1 MMKPVVRPPG
11 IVGCRMDCMVL
22 ARDVSYISNPTHP
35 SAAHSP
41 TGLPYHTTTMKSIV
55 SVKRSKLPPEKKY
68 VHIVSTE
75 FQTFIGPLFINLMLH
90 CLCLSLYSFY
100 AFYPNLHA
108 LQVQMSC
115 VLSVTGSI
123 MLKNFLMFQGIA
135 LFILFHHL
143 PPVDAH
149 FSSCSLTSFN
159 CSGHSLFFRNH
170 IT

>member
-1 MMKPVVRPPG
+1 MFWPKKQSSGRCHMMKPVVRPPG
-11 IVGCRMDCMVL
+11 IVGCRVDCMVL

-123 MLKNFLMFQGIA
+123 ML
-135 LFILFHHL
+135 
-143 PPVDAH
+143 
-149 FSSCSLTSFN
+149 
-159 CSGHSLFFRNH
+159 
-170 IT
+170 

>member
-75 FQTFIGPLFINLMLH
+75 YFSWTSFHKFDATLPL
-90 CLCLSLYSFY
+90 SE
-100 AFYPNLHA
+100 
-108 LQVQMSC
+108 
-115 VLSVTGSI
+115 
-123 MLKNFLMFQGIA
+123 
-135 LFILFHHL
+135 FILFLCFLSKFACIAGSDFMRLVSHRINHVIIF
-143 PPVDAH
+143 PHVSGNCTVHSVPSS
-149 FSSCSLTSFN
+149 SSC
-159 CSGHSLFFRNH
+159 
-170 IT
+170 